1 MTLDPMRR
9 PTTWGPF
16 SSNTGPRS
24 KARAAGYDLSMSEI
38 RDRSKGKANK
48 LKGKAKSGAGKATGN
63 PGLRDSGERDQA
75 KGMAQ
80 GLKGRFKG
88 WLARR

>member
-1 MTLDPMRR
+1 MP
-9 PTTWGPF
+9 P
-16 SSNTGPRS
+16 
-24 KARAAGYDLSMSEI
+24 GYFVSMSEI

-48 LKGKAKSGAGKATGN
+48 FKGKAKSGAGKVTGN